1 MSELFKV
8 EFDKYMLSGIAEGLT
23 LTETM
28 TFTDWNDACDW
39 ASKCTMAGNVN
50 FVIREIRGPNGEKDS
65 F

>member
-1 MSELFKV
+1 MFKV

-28 TFTDWNDACDW
+28 TFIDWDDACDW
-39 ASKCTMAGNVN
+39 ALKCTMAFNVN
-50 FVIREIRGPNGEKDS
+50 FVIRELRGPNGEKEW

>member
-1 MSELFKV
+1 MRV

-28 TFTDWNDACDW
+28 TFIDWNDACDW

-50 FVIREIRGPNGEKDS
+50 FVIREMRGPNGEKDS

>member
-28 TFTDWNDACDW
+28 TFIDWNDACDW

>member
-1 MSELFKV
+1 MRV

-28 TFTDWNDACDW
+28 TFIDWNDACDW
-39 ASKCTMAGNVN
+39 ASKCTLSPKVN
-50 FVIREIRGPNGEKDS
+50 FVIREMRGPNGEKDS